1 LSPAG
6 LAWRY
11 VTRQPARAA
20 LGIAGIAVVGALL
33 FDMLLLSRGLVVSF
47 RDILESAGFD
57 VRVTATETPPTLGP
71 PLRDAARV
79 ASVVGALP
87 EVREVVPLRFG
98 KAETPG
104 PDGALL
110 GVSLFGSGTRDGYG
124 WPVVRGSGLTP
135 GSDERTLPVVIN
147 RRLASRLGLGPGS
160 KLRLTGACAS
170 APSAAP
176 PVELDVQGIV
186 AFPFDTTTELSA
198 MTTLPAFLRTCA
210 GEDPEAA
217 DLLLVASRA
226 GGSADGT
233 VAAIR
238 RALPGVHAF
247 SNEQLLDR
255 FQRTD
260 FSYFRQIS
268 FVLSSITLFFAF
280 LLVTTL
286 LTVSVNQ
293 RFGEL
298 AVLRALG
305 VRRRRVVASLL
316 YESAILVGTGG
327 LIALPIGAGLALW
340 LDGIL
345 KGMPELP
352 ERLHFFVFEPRAVLL
367 HVALI
372 VVTALLAA
380 IYPAYLAARL
390 PIAGTLRREVVS

>member
-1 LSPAG
+1 MSPAG

-11 VTRQPARAA
+11 VRRQPARAV

-71 PLRDAARV
+71 PLRNAARV
-79 ASVVGALP
+79 ASVVEALP

-98 KAETPG
+98 RAETTT
-104 PDGALL
+104 PDGAPL
-110 GVSLFGSGTRDGYG
+110 GVSLFGSGTRGGYG
-124 WPVVRGSGLTP
+124 WPVIAGSGLTP
-135 GSDERTLPVVIN
+135 ASDERTLPVVVN
-147 RRLASRLGLGPGS
+147 RRLASRLRLGPGS

-170 APSAAP
+170 VPSAAP
-176 PVELDVQGIV
+176 PIELTVQGIV

-198 MTTLPAFLRTCA
+198 MTTLPAFHRACA
-210 GEDPEAA
+210 GEDRDSA
-217 DLLLVASRA
+217 DLLLVASRP
-226 GGSADGT
+226 GGSADAT

-238 RALPGVHAF
+238 RALPSVYAF

-255 FQRTD
+255 FERTD

-305 VRRRRVVASLL
+305 VRRRRVVASLM
-316 YESAILVGTGG
+316 YESAILVGAVG
-327 LIALPIGAGLALW
+327 LLALPIGAGLALW

-345 KGMPELP
+345 KGMPDLP

>member
-1 LSPAG
+1 
-6 LAWRY
+6 
-11 VTRQPARAA
+11 
-20 LGIAGIAVVGALL
+20 
-33 FDMLLLSRGLVVSF
+33 
-47 RDILESAGFD
+47 
-57 VRVTATETPPTLGP
+57 
-71 PLRDAARV
+71 
-79 ASVVGALP
+79 
-87 EVREVVPLRFG
+87 
-98 KAETPG
+98 
-104 PDGALL
+104 
-110 GVSLFGSGTRDGYG
+110 
-124 WPVVRGSGLTP
+124 
-135 GSDERTLPVVIN
+135 
-147 RRLASRLGLGPGS
+147 
-160 KLRLTGACAS
+160 
-170 APSAAP
+170 
-176 PVELDVQGIV
+176 V

-198 MTTLPAFLRTCA
+198 MTTLPVFHRACA

-217 DLLLVASRA
+217 DLLLVASRP
-226 GGSADGT
+226 GGSADAT

-238 RALPGVHAF
+238 RALPSVYAF

-316 YESAILVGTGG
+316 YESAILVGAGG
-327 LIALPIGAGLALW
+327 LLALPIGAGLALW

-345 KGMPELP
+345 KGMPEIP
-352 ERLHFFVFEPRAVLL
+352 ERMHFFVFEPRAVLL

-380 IYPAYLAARL
+380 IYPSYLAARL

>member
-1 LSPAG
+1 MSPAG

-11 VTRQPARAA
+11 VRRQPARAA

-57 VRVTATETPPTLGP
+57 VRVTSTEAQPTLGP
-71 PLRDAARV
+71 PLRGATQVA
-79 ASVVGALP
+79 ASVAALP

-98 KAETPG
+98 KAEVVET
-104 PDGALL
+104 DGSPLAIN
-110 GVSLFGSGTRDGYG
+110 LFGSGTREGRG
-124 WPVVRGSGLTP
+124 WPVIAGIGLTP
-135 GSDERTLPVVIN
+135 RADGVLPVVIN
-147 RRLASRLGLGPGS
+147 RAIARRLGIGPGS
-160 KLRLTGACAS
+160 KLRLSGACDATTS
-170 APSAAP
+170 ANPA
-176 PVELDVQGIV
+176 VELHVQGIV
-186 AFPFDTTTELSA
+186 SFPFDTSAELTA
-198 MTTLPAFLRTCA
+198 MTTLPAYVRVCG
-210 GEDPEAA
+210 GEDPEEA
-217 DLLLVASRA
+217 DLLLIASKA
-226 GGSADGT
+226 GIPADAT

-238 RALPGVHAF
+238 RAVPQVYAF

-268 FVLSSITLFFAF
+268 FVLSSITVFFAF

-305 VRRRRVVASLL
+305 VRRRRIVASLL
-316 YESAILVGTGG
+316 CESALLVGTGG
-327 LIALPIGAGLALW
+327 LIALPLGGAMAIW

-345 KGMPELP
+345 RQMPDLP
-352 ERLHFFVFEPRAVLL
+352 QRLHFFVMEPRAVIL
-367 HVALI
+367 HVVLI
-372 VVTALLAA
+372 VVTAMLAA
-380 IYPAYLAARL
+380 LYPAYLAVRL
-390 PIAGTLRREVVS
+390 PIAATLRREVVS